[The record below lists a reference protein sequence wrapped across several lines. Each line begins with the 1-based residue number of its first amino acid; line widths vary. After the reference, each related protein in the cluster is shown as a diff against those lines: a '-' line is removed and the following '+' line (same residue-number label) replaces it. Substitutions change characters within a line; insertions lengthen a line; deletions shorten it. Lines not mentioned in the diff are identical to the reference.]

1 MVNVNLIMH
10 NILTKLSAFIL
21 NLLLRFICS
30 LNKLSTTRPDIFE
43 RWAEGGNNIFAFW
56 HNRLFYLAYYCIK
69 NTKKSKMSVLIS
81 MSRDGDYGVAIGRKL
96 GLDVVRGSASRGGH
110 KAIRNLARK
119 AAAGNNIAI
128 TPDGPRGP
136 AYRVNEGVIR
146 LAQLTGARIIPVS
159 YDATRKKK
167 LKSWDG
173 FIIVK
178 PFGRVHMAFAEP
190 VQIPRDL
197 DSGEVEKYR
206 EELEKTLL
214 ELDQICAEKLGPNKG
229 Q

>member
-1 MVNVNLIMH
+1 MH

-21 NLLLRFICS
+21 NLLLRFIYS
-30 LNKLSTTRPDIFE
+30 SNKLSTTRLDIFE
-43 RWAEGGNNIFAFW
+43 KWAEEGNNIFAFW
-56 HNRLFYLAYYCIK
+56 HSRLFYLVCYYIK
-69 NTKKSKMSVLIS
+69 NTKKRKMSVLIS

-96 GLDVVRGSASRGGH
+96 GQDVVRGSTSRGGH
-110 KAIRNLARK
+110 KAIRDLARK

-146 LAQLTGARIIPVS
+146 LAQLTGARIIPAS
-159 YDATRKKK
+159 YDATRKRK

-173 FIIVK
+173 FIVVK

-229 Q
+229 R

>member
-1 MVNVNLIMH
+1 MGNVNRTMH
-10 NILTKLSAFIL
+10 NILTKLSAFVL
-21 NLLLRFICS
+21 NLLLRLICS
-30 LNKLSTTRPDIFE
+30 TNKLSTTRLDIFE
-43 RWAEGGNNIFAFW
+43 RWAEEGNNIFAFW
-56 HNRLFYLAYYCIK
+56 HSRLFYLGYYSIK
-69 NTKKSKMSVLIS
+69 NAKKPKISVLIS
-81 MSRDGDYGVAIGRKL
+81 MSRDGDYGVAMGRKL
-96 GLDVVRGSASRGGH
+96 GQDVVRGSTSRGGL
-110 KAIRNLARK
+110 KAIRDLARK

-173 FIIVK
+173 FIVVK

-197 DSGEVEKYR
+197 DGGEVEKYR

>member
-1 MVNVNLIMH
+1 MGNVNLTMH

-30 LNKLSTTRPDIFE
+30 SNKLSTTRLDIFE
-43 RWAEGGNNIFAFW
+43 RWAEEGNNIFTFW
-56 HNRLFYLAYYCIK
+56 HSRLFYLAYYPIK
-69 NTKKSKMSVLIS
+69 NTKKPKISVLIS
-81 MSRDGDYGVAIGRKL
+81 MSRDGDYGVAIVRKL
-96 GLDVVRGSASRGGH
+96 GLDMVRGSTSRGGH

-119 AAAGNNIAI
+119 AAAGNNIVI

-173 FIIVK
+173 FIVVK

>member
-30 LNKLSTTRPDIFE
+30 SNKLSTTRLDIFE
-43 RWAEGGNNIFAFW
+43 RWAEEGNNIFAFW
-56 HNRLFYLAYYCIK
+56 HSRLFYLAYYSIK
-69 NTKKSKMSVLIS
+69 NAKKPKISVLIS
-81 MSRDGDYGVAIGRKL
+81 MSRDGDYGVAMGRKL
-96 GLDVVRGSASRGGH
+96 GQDVVRGSTSRGGH
-110 KAIRNLARK
+110 KAIRDLARK

-136 AYRVNEGVIR
+136 ACRVNEGVIR
-146 LAQLTGARIIPVS
+146 LAQLTRARIIPVS

-190 VQIPRDL
+190 VQVPRDL

-214 ELDQICAEKLGPNKG
+214 ELDQICAEKLGLNKG

>member
-1 MVNVNLIMH
+1 MRNVNPIIH
-10 NILTKLSAFIL
+10 NILTKLSASIL
-21 NLLLRFICS
+21 NLLLRLICS
-30 LNKLSTTRPDIFE
+30 TNKLSTTRLDIFE
-43 RWAEGGNNIFAFW
+43 RWAEEGNNIFAFW
-56 HNRLFYLAYYCIK
+56 HSRLFYLVYYSIK
-69 NTKKSKMSVLIS
+69 NAKKPKISVLIS
-81 MSRDGDYGVAIGRKL
+81 MSRDGDYGVAMGRKL
-96 GLDVVRGSASRGGH
+96 GQDVVRGSTSRGGH
-110 KAIRNLARK
+110 KAIRDLARK

-173 FIIVK
+173 FIVVK

-197 DSGEVEKYR
+197 GSGEVEKYR

-214 ELDQICAEKLGPNKG
+214 ELDQICAEKLGPNKS

>member
-30 LNKLSTTRPDIFE
+30 SNKLSTTRPDIFE
-43 RWAEGGNNIFAFW
+43 RWAEEGNNIFAFW

-69 NTKKSKMSVLIS
+69 NTEKSKISVLIS

-96 GLDVVRGSASRGGH
+96 GLDVVRGSTSRGGH

-119 AAAGNNIAI
+119 AAAGNNIVI

-173 FIIVK
+173 FIVVK